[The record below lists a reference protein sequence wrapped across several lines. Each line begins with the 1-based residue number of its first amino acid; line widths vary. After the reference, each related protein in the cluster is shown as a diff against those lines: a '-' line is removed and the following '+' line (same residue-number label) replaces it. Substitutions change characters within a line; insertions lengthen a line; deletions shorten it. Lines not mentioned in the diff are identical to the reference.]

1 MEHAAI
7 ERMLRV
13 IGLLMNNRSYTVED
27 IARMIGNKKRTV
39 YRYLKTFRD
48 NGIKVKKRY
57 GTIYTIESCTI
68 SWADDVFKGM
78 AAPAGSPE
86 DGIILQRPCQD
97 LTIHT
102 GTYEAMKELEMNDI
116 LNDAPYLQ
124 KVVANVSLLVKAAST
139 RKKVLVEYESN
150 SRNKRCKLIVEPY
163 SFYFYFNYVWCYEDE
178 ERKNT
183 AMRISRITDV
193 QILDEDWPS
202 KPKHRKQVI
211 DAFGCW
217 GHKMIPIKLRLTM
230 QARNLMTEAHPIS
243 MITMR
248 EDPAYPDGERWIL
261 ETGVCDYSGI
271 TRYIMGMLDEVE
283 ILEGE
288 GLKEYIRKR
297 RLELLKVKI

>member
-1 MEHAAI
+1 
-7 ERMLRV
+7 
-13 IGLLMNNRSYTVED
+13 
-27 IARMIGNKKRTV
+27 
-39 YRYLKTFRD
+39 
-48 NGIKVKKRY
+48 
-57 GTIYTIESCTI
+57 
-68 SWADDVFKGM
+68 M

-150 SRNKRCKLIVEPY
+150 SRNKRCKLTVEPY

-271 TRYIMGMLDEVE
+271 TRYILGMLDEVE

-288 GLKEYIRKR
+288 GLKEYIREWREKII
-297 RLELLKVKI
+297 KVAV